1 VLGVL
6 LTVVFSCLFCFLILA
21 GLEESECECEELTS
35 VCTQDGELI
44 VITLETFTLD
54 TPNNV
59 AVFVTDALAKWAPM
73 ICPLS
78 KSEKSPI
85 F

>member
-1 VLGVL
+1 
-6 LTVVFSCLFCFLILA
+6 
-21 GLEESECECEELTS
+21 
-35 VCTQDGELI
+35 
-44 VITLETFTLD
+44 
-54 TPNNV
+54 V

-85 F
+85 FWFFHMDCHST